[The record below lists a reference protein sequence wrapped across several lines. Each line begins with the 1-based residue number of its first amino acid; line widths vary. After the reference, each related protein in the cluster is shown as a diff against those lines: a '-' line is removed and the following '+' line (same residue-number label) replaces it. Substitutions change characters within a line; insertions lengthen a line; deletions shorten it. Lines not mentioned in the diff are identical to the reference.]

1 MGIGIIVVVLIGIM
15 AIVLLSGHGGFLIAG
30 YNTASKE
37 EKAMYDEKKLCRITG
52 IGFLVMEIGLIGLIF
67 LKNLNAF
74 SIFSLIL
81 IFIGIAI
88 PLLFGNKYARKKGV
102 SFYNDKR
109 NKRLNIINIIFT
121 GIILVSIGIVMFVGN
136 ISVEFHKND
145 VKCSGFLAGST
156 TVSYDEIE
164 SVSLEKDL
172 DLGTRTFGIGSF
184 SINAGNFSNDE
195 FGTYKLYAYTS
206 CNTYVVIDTGE
217 KVVVVNDKDEKDTTS
232 LYHEF
237 LKYVEDKWIWTW
249 VLSC

>member
-67 LKNLNAF
+67 LKNLNTF

-102 SFYNDKR
+102 SF
-109 NKRLNIINIIFT
+109 
-121 GIILVSIGIVMFVGN
+121 
-136 ISVEFHKND
+136 
-145 VKCSGFLAGST
+145 C
-156 TVSYDEIE
+156 
-164 SVSLEKDL
+164 
-172 DLGTRTFGIGSF
+172 
-184 SINAGNFSNDE
+184 
-195 FGTYKLYAYTS
+195 YK
-206 CNTYVVIDTGE
+206 
-217 KVVVVNDKDEKDTTS
+217 KQ
-232 LYHEF
+232 
-237 LKYVEDKWIWTW
+237 LKI
-249 VLSC
+249 